1 MFCPKCGSQVPDGT
15 KFCPACGNP
24 MAAVPQGGPVQPEPA
39 PASASGGYV
48 GQSPVPPVFNP
59 YQRGPIKADRSLAA
73 YILLSL
79 VTCGIYGLYFFY
91 RLAKDV
97 NTMCE
102 GDGETTPGLA
112 AFILLTYVTC
122 GFYAFYWYYKIG
134 NRLSAN
140 ASRYG
145 LAFQENGTTVL
156 MWCIVGYITCGIGNY
171 VAMYFIIK
179 NANAM
184 ATAYNS
190 RVFGR

>member
-1 MFCPKCGSQVPDGT
+1 MPRSKEDRCSVPSVAPRCPTAPSS
-15 KFCPACGNP
+15 ARR
-24 MAAVPQGGPVQPEPA
+24 AATPWRPGPA

-48 GQSPVPPVFNP
+48 GQTPIPPAFNP

-91 RLAKDV
+91 KLAKDV

-112 AFILLTYVTC
+112 AFILLSYVTC

-184 ATAYNS
+184 AIAYNS